1 VEMAEIIIEA
11 AIIEMIE
18 AINQIET
25 ITEEIAGN

>member
-1 VEMAEIIIEA
+1 MAEITIEA

-18 AINQIET
+18 VTNQIET